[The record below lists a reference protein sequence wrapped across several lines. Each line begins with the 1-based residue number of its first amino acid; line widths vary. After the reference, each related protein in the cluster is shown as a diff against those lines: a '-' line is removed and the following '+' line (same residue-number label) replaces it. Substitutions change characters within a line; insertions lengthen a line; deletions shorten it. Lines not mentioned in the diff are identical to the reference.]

1 MIEGNDVAGRRPAI
15 GTGVPWRSVARA
27 ELVKLRSL
35 RSTFYLFAGTVLLV
49 VGFGARQS
57 WGIAATRPAPAPG
70 SITANVAMG
79 ATLWGVTFGAV
90 LLAVLAVLMVT
101 GEYATGL
108 IRTTF
113 TAVPRRELVVA
124 GKAVALLAVGV
135 FAVAP
140 TVLVTFLVSQQMLG
154 PDLAPSLADA
164 DVLRALA
171 GAVWYLVAL
180 GLLGQAFG
188 WLLRNTVAAGL
199 ALIGALA
206 FLPVASALL
215 LPVTVQ
221 EHVFRYL
228 PSEAG
233 ASLMRV
239 DPSPHALGPGAGFLT
254 LTAYAAAALALA
266 AWTVRRR
273 DA

>member
-1 MIEGNDVAGRRPAI
+1 MIEGYETARRPAT
-15 GTGVPWRSVARA
+15 GTGVRWRSVTRA

-35 RSTFYLFAGTVLLV
+35 RSTYYLLAGVVLLV
-49 VGFGARQS
+49 VGFGARQA

-90 LLAVLAVLMVT
+90 LLAVLAILMVT

-108 IRTTF
+108 VRTTF
-113 TAVPRRELVVA
+113 TAVPRREHVVV
-124 GKAVALLAVGV
+124 GKAVALVVLGALAVV
-135 FAVAP
+135 P

-188 WLLRNTVAAGL
+188 WLLRSTVAAVLGL
-199 ALIGALA
+199 LGALA

-221 EHVFRYL
+221 EQVFRYL
-228 PSEAG
+228 PSEAA

-254 LTAYAAAALALA
+254 LTAYAALALALA